1 MRYKRNRDYT
11 DVFLGL
17 YMAMTM
23 LVFVFLLILQS
34 AQIVEKLWQTFFLLL
49 LTGSLVLQLGFVVYV
64 EIATKLMRE
73 KAISTLEVSFMLG
86 VTLLILGLTLL
97 LLYHNQQRI

>member
-23 LVFVFLLILQS
+23 LVFVFLLIFQS

-64 EIATKLMRE
+64 EIATKLMRK

>member
-64 EIATKLMRE
+64 EIATKLMRK
-73 KAISTLEVSFMLG
+73 KAISPLEVSFMLG